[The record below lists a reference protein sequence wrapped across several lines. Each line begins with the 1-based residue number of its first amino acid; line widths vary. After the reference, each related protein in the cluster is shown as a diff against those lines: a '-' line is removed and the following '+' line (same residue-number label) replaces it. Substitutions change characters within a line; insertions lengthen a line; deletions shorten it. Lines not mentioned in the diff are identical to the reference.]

1 MSTLRDKV
9 VMITGASS
17 GIGAALAR
25 EAARQGADVA
35 LLARREERL
44 EALAREV
51 EAAGRRALVLR
62 ADVTADGD
70 LEAAA
75 ARTREAFGRVDVVV
89 ANAGFSVAHGFSRL
103 TLEDYRRQLE
113 TNVFGV
119 LRTAFATIEDLKAS
133 RGCLAVIGSVTG
145 YVALPGTSPYAMSKA
160 AVHALAESLHFELAR
175 HGVAV
180 LKVVPGFVDSE
191 IRQVDNRG
199 VHHPDAREPIPGWL
213 RMPADR
219 AARLIIRAISRRRR
233 EVVITGHGRLI
244 VALKRH
250 FPRTLSFLV
259 RRFGVRGRS
268 APEGSRPGSSS

>member
-9 VMITGASS
+9 VLVTGASS

-25 EAARQGADVA
+25 EAARLGADVA

-51 EAAGRRALVLR
+51 EATGRRALVLR
-62 ADVTADGD
+62 ADVTSDGD

-75 ARTREAFGRVDVVV
+75 ARTRDAFGRVDVVI
-89 ANAGFSVAHGFSRL
+89 ANAGFGVAHGFSRL
-103 TLEDYRRQLE
+103 TLEDFRRQLE

-119 LRTAFATIEDLKAS
+119 LRTVFATVEDLKAS
-133 RGCLAVIGSVTG
+133 RGCLALVGSVAG
-145 YVALPGTSPYAMSKA
+145 YVPLPGTAPYSMSKA
-160 AVHALAESLHFELAR
+160 AVHALAESLHFELDR

-180 LKVVPGFVDSE
+180 VKVVPGFVDSE

-199 VHHPDAREPIPGWL
+199 VHHADAPEPIPSWL

-219 AARLIIRAISRRRR
+219 AARLIMRAVSRRRR
-233 EVVITGHGRLI
+233 EVVITGHGRLA
-244 VALKRH
+244 VFLKRH
-250 FPRTLSFLV
+250 FPRTLAFLV
-259 RRFGVRGRS
+259 RRFGVHGRRP
-268 APEGSRPGSSS
+268 AEG